1 MATNDVTL
9 IQCTNSKRDTPA
21 LARDL
26 YDESR
31 YFRRMRAWAE
41 HRGNPWYILSAKHGL
56 VAPAEIIAPY
66 DERGLT
72 EEQAS
77 EISWSLHDLGVGTIH
92 ITAGRDYTNPLI
104 PRLESF
110 GMDVVNH
117 FAGEPIGR
125 REKQLCEALNDP

>member
-1 MATNDVTL
+1 
-9 IQCTNSKRDTPA
+9 
-21 LARDL
+21 
-26 YDESR
+26 
-31 YFRRMRAWAE
+31 MRAWAE
-41 HRGNPWYILSAKHGL
+41 NRGNPWFILSAKHGL
-56 VAPAEIIAPY
+56 VAPTEIIAPY
-66 DERGLT
+66 DECGLT

-77 EISWSLHDLGVGTIH
+77 EISWSLHNLGVETVH

-125 REKQLCEALNDP
+125 REKRLREAVE